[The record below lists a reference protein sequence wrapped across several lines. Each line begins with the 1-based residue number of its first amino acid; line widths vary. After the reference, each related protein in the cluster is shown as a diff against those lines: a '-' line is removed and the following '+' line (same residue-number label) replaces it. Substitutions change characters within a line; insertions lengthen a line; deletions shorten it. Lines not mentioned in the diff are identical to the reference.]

1 LERFGFNEEKINEW
15 RKAYEVLW
23 PYLQDHYDKIS
34 EMADVDISDQ
44 LEDLDAMKE
53 RYAKINIAV
62 DKLNRSLDKNQTKK
76 YNLLSSRKYTG
87 TIVGAGGEIENP
99 YICDNIIN
107 IEDKIMNQ
115 FLLVDLSNIVDSIKR
130 ETGITILG
138 IVSLPQMKFIG
149 MNIDTND
156 NLLILE

>member
-1 LERFGFNEEKINEW
+1 MKKINS
-15 RKAYEVLW
+15 L
-23 PYLQDHYDKIS
+23 S
-34 EMADVDISDQ
+34 EKRLIVECNVSGKTAAFLIDTGASIG
-44 LEDLDAMKE
+44 L
-53 RYAKINIAV
+53 I
-62 DKLNRSLDKNQTKK
+62 DKNQIKK
-76 YNLLSSRKYTG
+76 YGLASSRKYTG

>member
-1 LERFGFNEEKINEW
+1 MMKKINS
-15 RKAYEVLW
+15 L
-23 PYLQDHYDKIS
+23 S
-34 EMADVDISDQ
+34 EKRLIIECNVNGKTAAFLIDTGASIG
-44 LEDLDAMKE
+44 L
-53 RYAKINIAV
+53 I
-62 DKLNRSLDKNQTKK
+62 DKNQTKK

>member
-1 LERFGFNEEKINEW
+1 MKKINSLSEK
-15 RKAYEVLW
+15 RLIVECIVG
-23 PYLQDHYDKIS
+23 DKTAAFLIDTGAS
-34 EMADVDISDQ
+34 IGLIDE
-44 LEDLDAMKE
+44 
-53 RYAKINIAV
+53 
-62 DKLNRSLDKNQTKK
+62 NQSKK
-76 YNLLSSRKYTG
+76 YRLSAKNKYKG

-107 IEDKIMNQ
+107 IEDKLMNQ

>member
-1 LERFGFNEEKINEW
+1 MKKINS
-15 RKAYEVLW
+15 L
-23 PYLQDHYDKIS
+23 S
-34 EMADVDISDQ
+34 EKRLIVECNVNGKTAAFLIDTGASIG
-44 LEDLDAMKE
+44 L
-53 RYAKINIAV
+53 I
-62 DKLNRSLDKNQTKK
+62 DKNQTKK

>member
-1 LERFGFNEEKINEW
+1 MKKINS
-15 RKAYEVLW
+15 L
-23 PYLQDHYDKIS
+23 S
-34 EMADVDISDQ
+34 EKRLIVECNVSGKTAAFLIDTGASIG
-44 LEDLDAMKE
+44 L
-53 RYAKINIAV
+53 I
-62 DKLNRSLDKNQTKK
+62 DKNQIKK
-76 YNLLSSRKYTG
+76 YSLASSRKYTG

-107 IEDKIMNQ
+107 IEDKLMNQ

>member
-1 LERFGFNEEKINEW
+1 MMKKIN
-15 RKAYEVLW
+15 
-23 PYLQDHYDKIS
+23 
-34 EMADVDISDQ
+34 
-44 LEDLDAMKE
+44 
-53 RYAKINIAV
+53 
-62 DKLNRSLDKNQTKK
+62 SLSKKRLIVECNVNSKTAAFLIDTGASIGLIDKNQTKK

>member
-1 LERFGFNEEKINEW
+1 MMKKINS
-15 RKAYEVLW
+15 L
-23 PYLQDHYDKIS
+23 S
-34 EMADVDISDQ
+34 EKRLIVECNVNSKTAAFLIDTGASIG
-44 LEDLDAMKE
+44 L
-53 RYAKINIAV
+53 I
-62 DKLNRSLDKNQTKK
+62 DKNQTKK

>member
-1 LERFGFNEEKINEW
+1 MKKINS
-15 RKAYEVLW
+15 L
-23 PYLQDHYDKIS
+23 S
-34 EMADVDISDQ
+34 EKRLIVECNVSGKTAAFLIDTGASIG
-44 LEDLDAMKE
+44 L
-53 RYAKINIAV
+53 I
-62 DKLNRSLDKNQTKK
+62 DKNQTKK

>member
-1 LERFGFNEEKINEW
+1 MMKKINS
-15 RKAYEVLW
+15 L
-23 PYLQDHYDKIS
+23 S
-34 EMADVDISDQ
+34 EKRLIVECNVNGKTAAFLIDTGASIG
-44 LEDLDAMKE
+44 L
-53 RYAKINIAV
+53 I
-62 DKLNRSLDKNQTKK
+62 DKNQTKK

>member
-1 LERFGFNEEKINEW
+1 MKKINS
-15 RKAYEVLW
+15 L
-23 PYLQDHYDKIS
+23 S
-34 EMADVDISDQ
+34 EKRLIVECNVNGKTAAFLIDTGASIG
-44 LEDLDAMKE
+44 L
-53 RYAKINIAV
+53 I
-62 DKLNRSLDKNQTKK
+62 DKNQTKK
-76 YNLLSSRKYTG
+76 YNLLSSREYPG

>member
-1 LERFGFNEEKINEW
+1 MMKKVNSLSEKRLIVECNVGG
-15 RKAYEVLW
+15 KTAAFLIDTGASIG
-23 PYLQDHYDKIS
+23 LI
-34 EMADVDISDQ
+34 
-44 LEDLDAMKE
+44 
-53 RYAKINIAV
+53 
-62 DKLNRSLDKNQTKK
+62 DKNQTKK

>member
-1 LERFGFNEEKINEW
+1 MMKKINS
-15 RKAYEVLW
+15 L
-23 PYLQDHYDKIS
+23 S
-34 EMADVDISDQ
+34 EKRLIVECNVNGKTAAFLIDTGASIG
-44 LEDLDAMKE
+44 L
-53 RYAKINIAV
+53 I
-62 DKLNRSLDKNQTKK
+62 DKNQTKK
-76 YNLLSSRKYTG
+76 YSLLSSKKYTG
-87 TIVGAGGEIENP
+87 TVVGAGGEIENP

>member
-1 LERFGFNEEKINEW
+1 MMKKINS
-15 RKAYEVLW
+15 L
-23 PYLQDHYDKIS
+23 S
-34 EMADVDISDQ
+34 EKRLIVECNVNGKTAAFLIDTGASIG
-44 LEDLDAMKE
+44 L
-53 RYAKINIAV
+53 I
-62 DKLNRSLDKNQTKK
+62 DKNQTKK
-76 YNLLSSRKYTG
+76 YDLLSSRKYTG

>member
-1 LERFGFNEEKINEW
+1 MKTINSLSEKRLIVKCNVNS
-15 RKAYEVLW
+15 KTAAFLIDTGASIG
-23 PYLQDHYDKIS
+23 LI
-34 EMADVDISDQ
+34 
-44 LEDLDAMKE
+44 
-53 RYAKINIAV
+53 
-62 DKLNRSLDKNQTKK
+62 DKNQTKK
-76 YNLLSSRKYTG
+76 YNLSSSRKYTG

>member
-1 LERFGFNEEKINEW
+1 MMKKINS
-15 RKAYEVLW
+15 L
-23 PYLQDHYDKIS
+23 S
-34 EMADVDISDQ
+34 EKRLIVECNVNGKTAAFLIDTGASIG
-44 LEDLDAMKE
+44 L
-53 RYAKINIAV
+53 I
-62 DKLNRSLDKNQTKK
+62 DKNQTKK

-107 IEDKIMNQ
+107 IEDKIINQ